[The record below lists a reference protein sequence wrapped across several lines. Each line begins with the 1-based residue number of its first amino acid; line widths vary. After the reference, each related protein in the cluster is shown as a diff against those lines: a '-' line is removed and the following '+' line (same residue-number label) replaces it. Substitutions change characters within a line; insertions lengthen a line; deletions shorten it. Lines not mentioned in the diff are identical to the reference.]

1 MVHIKDDSWE
11 EHAKATLTSVEQEL
25 RTDLKQGHITTKD
38 PANAQEEDYGPCF
51 ELDDSWEELAD
62 LTMQDQEQGKSVEKD
77 DQEEQRQD
85 QIPPAIS
92 DQEDTW
98 KDEEDSWESLA
109 NHTIS
114 VLEVTEDYTQDQQS
128 ADGRRPKSKERPHG
142 RFGRRSGR
150 N

>member
-1 MVHIKDDSWE
+1 MQDQEQVKNEEKDDQE
-11 EHAKATLTSVEQEL
+11 EL
-25 RTDLKQGHITTKD
+25 RQNPDQGTITTKD